1 MNTVSAAAAAVIAI
15 AVIAA
20 VAVLTWHGSITG
32 EAAVGIFGT
41 IIGGAGV
48 GTAQHVGTKT
58 GARAASRSLTG
69 RGD

>member
-1 MNTVSAAAAAVIAI
+1 MNTLSAISGGVIAV

-48 GTAQHVGTKT
+48 GVTSHVAVKT
-58 GARAASRSLTG
+58 GAKAAG
-69 RGD
+69 GNP